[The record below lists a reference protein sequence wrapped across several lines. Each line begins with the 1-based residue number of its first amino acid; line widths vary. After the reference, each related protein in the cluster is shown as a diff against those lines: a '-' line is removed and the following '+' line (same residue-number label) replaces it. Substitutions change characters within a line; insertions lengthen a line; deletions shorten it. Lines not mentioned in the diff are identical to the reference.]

1 MARVKPKRH
10 GVITDM
16 TAMCDVA
23 FLLLTFFILT
33 TQFKKPDVEQIK
45 PPSSISEKLLPDAS
59 LMTINATPDGKFYF
73 QPVDNASERVD
84 LLKKMGEKYNLPAFS
99 QNEIAAF
106 QRVQAVGVP
115 MAQLKSF
122 LNLSEDERKN
132 YKSPTGIP
140 MDSTNKQLVDWVE
153 QSLSVN
159 PDYKLAIKG
168 DVTTQ
173 YPKVKSL
180 FEGLRDIDFLKF
192 WLITSQEGKP
202 NE

>member
-73 QPVDNASERVD
+73 QPVENASERIA
-84 LLKKMGEKYNLPAFS
+84 LLDKMGQKYGITFDNN
-99 QNEIAAF
+99 QKAAF
-106 QRVQAVGVP
+106 QKVQAIGVP
-115 MAQLKSF
+115 MNQLKGY
-122 LNLSEDERKN
+122 LDMPADEQKN

-140 MDSTNKQLVDWVE
+140 MDSTNKQLIDWVKE
-153 QSLSVN
+153 SLSVN
-159 PDYKLAIKG
+159 PDSKLAIKG

>member
-10 GVITDM
+10 GVVTDM

-73 QPVDNASERVD
+73 QPVDNASERLQ
-84 LLKKMGEKYNLPAFS
+84 LLDKMGQKYNMTFTNQQKAS
-99 QNEIAAF
+99 F
-106 QRVQAVGVP
+106 QKVQAIGVP
-115 MAQLKSF
+115 MSQLKGYLDMSDEEQKSF
-122 LNLSEDERKN
+122 
-132 YKSPTGIP
+132 KSPTGIP
-140 MDSTNKQLVDWVE
+140 MDSTNKQLVDWVQ

-202 NE
+202 

>member
-10 GVITDM
+10 GVVTDM

-73 QPVDNASERVD
+73 QPVENASERLQ
-84 LLKKMGEKYNLPAFS
+84 LLEKMGQKYNMTFTN
-99 QNEIAAF
+99 QEKVAF
-106 QRVQAVGVP
+106 QKVQAIGVP
-115 MAQLKSF
+115 MNQLKGYLDLSDEEQKSF
-122 LNLSEDERKN
+122 
-132 YKSPTGIP
+132 KSPTGIP
-140 MDSTNKQLVDWVE
+140 MDSTNKQLIEWVK

-168 DVTTQ
+168 DVTTE

-192 WLITSQEGKP
+192 WLITSQEGKQ
-202 NE
+202 

>member
-10 GVITDM
+10 GVVTDM

-73 QPVDNASERVD
+73 QPVDNGSERVQ
-84 LLKKMGEKYNLPAFS
+84 LLENMGKKYGVTFDNNEKTAFKK
-99 QNEIAAF
+99 
-106 QRVQAVGVP
+106 VQAIGVP
-115 MAQLKSF
+115 MNQLKSYLDLPDDAQKSF
-122 LNLSEDERKN
+122 
-132 YKSPTGIP
+132 KSPTGIP
-140 MDSTNKQLVDWVE
+140 MDSTNKQLVDWVKE
-153 QSLSVN
+153 SLAVN
-159 PDYKLAIKG
+159 PGYKLAIKG

>member
-1 MARVKPKRH
+1 MARIKPKRH

-16 TAMCDVA
+16 TAMCDVT
-23 FLLLTFFILT
+23 FLLLTFFIMT

-59 LMTINATPDGKFYF
+59 LMTINATTDGKFYF
-73 QPVDNASERVD
+73 QPVENATERLQ
-84 LLKKMGEKYNLPAFS
+84 LLENMGQKYNLAFS
-99 QNEIAAF
+99 DKEKAAF
-106 QRVQAVGVP
+106 QKVHSIGVP
-115 MAQLKSF
+115 MSQLKSF
-122 LNLSEDERKN
+122 LDLPEDEQKN

-140 MDSTNKQLVDWVE
+140 MDSTNKQLIDWVQ

-168 DVTTQ
+168 DVETK
-173 YPKVKSL
+173 YPKIKSL

-192 WLITSQEGKP
+192 WLITSQEGTP
-202 NE
+202 NQ

>member
-10 GVITDM
+10 GVVTDM

-59 LMTINATPDGKFYF
+59 LMTINATPEGKFYF
-73 QPVDNASERVD
+73 QPVDNASERLQ
-84 LLKKMGEKYNLPAFS
+84 LLDKMGQKYNMTFS
-99 QNEIAAF
+99 NQQKAAF
-106 QRVQAVGVP
+106 QKVQAIGVP
-115 MAQLKSF
+115 MSQLKSY
-122 LNLSEDERKN
+122 LDLSDEDQKSF
-132 YKSPTGIP
+132 KSPTGIP
-140 MDSTNKQLVDWVE
+140 MDSTNKQLVDWVQ

-202 NE
+202 